1 MTTANEL
8 IIRAAKT
15 AKILAAC
22 EIMEDGDAQDILES
36 LNDLL
41 HSWELDGIDLGHT
54 DLTLTDEV
62 QLPDS
67 HIRAIRYNLAADI
80 SSEYGVQ
87 LGPIDAERATNG
99 FRMLQAHYAR
109 PGKLKIPTQLA
120 AIGQRYGRYR
130 ILNDG

>member
-15 AKILAAC
+15 AKILAAG
-22 EIMEDGDAQDILES
+22 ETMEDGDAQDILDS

-54 DLTLTDEV
+54 DLALTDTV

-87 LGPIDAERATNG
+87 LGPIDADRASNG
-99 FRMLQAHYAR
+99 FRMLQAHYRR
-109 PGKLKIPTQLA
+109 PGILKIDPKLA
-120 AIGQRYGRYR
+120 VIGTRYRYR

>member
-15 AKILAAC
+15 AKILAAG
-22 EIMEDGDAQDILES
+22 ETMEDADAQDILDS

-54 DLTLTDEV
+54 DLTLTDTV

-80 SSEYGVQ
+80 SGEYGVQ
-87 LGPIDAERATNG
+87 LGPIEAERASNG

-109 PGKLKIPTQLA
+109 PGELKIPRQLA
-120 AIGQRYGRYR
+120 YIGRHHRYR